1 MKNHTDV
8 LIFHTA
14 ICAEAS
20 QISLDATIE
29 IAYANF
35 YCAIPTLRF
44 GMESIMTKEKNA
56 KKYEIDMCSGPLF
69 GKILLFYIPLMLSG
83 ILQLL
88 FNAAD
93 IVVVGRFVGS
103 EALAAVGSTSS
114 LINLLVNVFI
124 GLSVGAN
131 VLAARF
137 FGAGKKEELSDMV
150 HTAIATSLVSG
161 IFLIFLGVLLARPAL
176 LLMET
181 PENVI
186 DQAVL
191 YMRIYFIGMPA
202 TMAYNFGSAILRA
215 AGDTKRPLY
224 YLFAAGVVNV
234 VLNLFFVIVCGL
246 GVAGVAI
253 ATVISQVISAALV
266 IRCLALSDSDYKLD
280 LKRLRIVPDKLLR
293 MVQIG
298 VPAGLQGALFS
309 VSNVLIQS
317 SVNSFG
323 SVAMA
328 GNTAAS
334 NIEGFVYTSMN
345 AFHQTAI
352 SFTGQNY
359 GARNYKRIGRIL
371 LICQLLVIA
380 VGLLF
385 GNAAYL
391 LGDKLLLLY
400 SSEPEVITYG
410 LLRMSIICTTY
421 CLCGMMDVMV
431 GSLRGMG
438 YSVMPMLVSLTGA
451 CLFRIL
457 WIYTVFQEIPT
468 LQCLYWSYPVSW
480 GLTFLAHLLCFVVVY
495 RKLLK
500 TES

>member
-1 MKNHTDV
+1 
-8 LIFHTA
+8 
-14 ICAEAS
+14 
-20 QISLDATIE
+20 
-29 IAYANF
+29 
-35 YCAIPTLRF
+35 
-44 GMESIMTKEKNA
+44 MTKEKNA